1 MTRYKLFRLIATL
14 DKSERTKAEIQ
25 LGIEGVGHDSLRLFQ
40 SIIKMQYE
48 ADEESSDVK
57 AELFRI
63 TFPGQPYQ
71 DAKMRKLM
79 TKLTRQLEDFLIQL
93 ELESDEAIRQQL
105 LARSLSRRSDYRL
118 FKDTVEHRLEVLEG
132 QTGRGRNYYKE
143 KMDLLRSLYFHPETA
158 KMSLEND
165 YFEKSLRCQEWHFT
179 LDGLMAGSE
188 SNAIGRNT
196 SLSLNYGFF
205 EAVVGFTDRHKE
217 GCPPV
222 IALFMRLAGLNFS
235 RNGNVDLPSLKAELL
250 LSFPKMD
257 AEEQRM
263 ALKLMIL
270 YAIPFSNNGD
280 LAYSR
285 FIFDL
290 YQIGIER
297 GLIRHGRNPIETTL
311 YMNIAYAGILVDELD
326 WTADFIKKHKS
337 YLSENDRHN
346 AYQLC
351 VGAWHYK
358 RGLKKGDE
366 KEFKQAVYQLN
377 LIPTRSDEALDLR
390 VRSLKLRIRFD
401 AFISTKEALDDV
413 LDEARSFERYLKKR
427 KTYSASK
434 RKSYLHFI
442 SYTRRLAK
450 LVNQPDRDMGNV
462 SSFMAELLSDE
473 TCVLRHWLLEKAE
486 ALQ

>member
-1 MTRYKLFRLIATL
+1 
-14 DKSERTKAEIQ
+14 
-25 LGIEGVGHDSLRLFQ
+25 
-40 SIIKMQYE
+40 
-48 ADEESSDVK
+48 
-57 AELFRI
+57 
-63 TFPGQPYQ
+63 
-71 DAKMRKLM
+71 
-79 TKLTRQLEDFLIQL
+79 
-93 ELESDEAIRQQL
+93 
-105 LARSLSRRSDYRL
+105 
-118 FKDTVEHRLEVLEG
+118 
-132 QTGRGRNYYKE
+132 
-143 KMDLLRSLYFHPETA
+143 
-158 KMSLEND
+158 
-165 YFEKSLRCQEWHFT
+165 
-179 LDGLMAGSE
+179 
-188 SNAIGRNT
+188 
-196 SLSLNYGFF
+196 
-205 EAVVGFTDRHKE
+205 
-217 GCPPV
+217 
-222 IALFMRLAGLNFS
+222 
-235 RNGNVDLPSLKAELL
+235 
-250 LSFPKMD
+250 MD